1 MTNSVM
7 FTVDEAGAELDLTR
21 PQVYRRIDQG
31 QLQAVRARRDG
42 KQRWLIPAESVAAFK
57 AGGVDRGPEDN
68 PELLR
73 VPAAARLL
81 GYSPEHVRRMV
92 NRGELAAKRGDTPNS
107 QIRILRSSI
116 EAYLRAV
123 DPVE

>member
-1 MTNSVM
+1 MTNPAM
-7 FTVDEAGAELDLTR
+7 FTVDEAAVELELTR

-31 QLQAVRARRDG
+31 QLPAVRARVDG
-42 KQRWLIPAESVAAFK
+42 KQRWLIPADAVQAFK
-57 AGGVDRGPEDN
+57 AGGVDLGPADN

-92 NRGELAAKRGDTPNS
+92 RDGVLAAKRGSSPSS

-116 EAYLRAV
+116 DEYLRSAQ
-123 DPVE
+123 